1 MPKCVQWAL
10 KAERLKMNNEIKSA
24 IKTLSKSI
32 VDAQQKIKILK
43 EFEELQT
50 NGMTEEQ
57 YTMLCETPLSDSDI
71 LGKSLE
77 IAMPFIKL
85 QASTKDFFCYQ
96 TDNNNIKVHISK
108 IPQEYSVCI
117 VVENYINALPTETE
131 FIEQNC
137 HKNASYMIAKAKTRH
152 TSAFF
157 AATTDEK
164 RAELVHPTWSRTR
177 AKLAY
182 KLFSEDYIANMVN
195 RQKIAT
201 AECQS
206 IEENYRK
213 TYIELCEKR
222 NSQQT
227 AIGKYKNLLLKWT
240 KQVKICNKTDNGD
253 IIIISVETT

>member
-1 MPKCVQWAL
+1 
-10 KAERLKMNNEIKSA
+10 MNNEIELA
-24 IKTLSKSI
+24 IKTISKSI
-32 VDAQQKIKILK
+32 ADAQQKIKILK
-43 EFEELQT
+43 GFEELQT

-57 YTMLCETPLSDSDI
+57 YTALCETPLSDSDT

-96 TDNNNIKVHISK
+96 TDDNIEVRISK

-117 VVENYINALPTETE
+117 VVENYIDSLPPETE

-137 HKNASYMIAKAKTRH
+137 HKNASYMIANAKTRH

-164 RAELVHPTWSRTR
+164 RAVLVHPTWSRTR
-177 AKLAY
+177 AKIAY
-182 KLFSEDYIANMVN
+182 KLFSKDYIADMMS
-195 RQKIAT
+195 RQEMAT
-201 AECQS
+201 AECQA

-213 TYIELCEKR
+213 IYIELCEKR
-222 NSQQT
+222 NSQQI
-227 AIGKYKNLLLKWT
+227 AIEKYKNLLLKWA

-253 IIIISVETT
+253 IIIISVKTA